1 MAVRFAS
8 ASICY
13 LLEPAMPSE
22 LRLHPTTLLFE
33 LAKHAKRFALPA
45 LLVLVGMSRSTGG
58 PGGNFGRL
66 PSGWEVWLLV
76 PFVPAVVLSIT
87 RYLSFRL
94 RYEDKELVIR
104 SGILFRN
111 ERHIP
116 YSRIQ
121 NVDAIQNLFHRFF
134 GVVEVRV
141 ETGGGKE
148 EEARLSVL
156 PKAAFEEMRRRVFV
170 GRSLTTDSADSAA
183 ESVRRGG
190 TLVPPSDALTEETPR
205 GETLVHLPLRELLL
219 CGFLEN
225 KGMVLI
231 AGVFGVAWES
241 GVMGRLSEILFERAG
256 VTSGRGFF
264 RNLVR
269 SSFEDGQ
276 LPWGRLGIALAGFI
290 VFLLVVRVISM
301 VWALVRLYDFRLTRV
316 GEDLRSEY
324 GLFTKVAATIPIR
337 RVQTITF
344 STGPLHRWLGRATV
358 RVATAGGGGQRQGNK
373 SSRQGRE
380 RLAPLIRREALPHL
394 LQQVVPG
401 FDLAAV
407 EWQPVHPR
415 AFARAVKPMLVFI
428 ALITLALALLIGW
441 AAIGAAILMLIWSII
456 GTRKHVAHLGWA
468 EGDEVVM
475 LRSGWIWQQTTLARV
490 NKIQAVTMYESP
502 FDRRAAMSGVRVD
515 TAGAGDLSHRVDIPY
530 LDQLVARSLAGRLAA
545 SAANTAFRW

>member
-1 MAVRFAS
+1 MTQ
-8 ASICY
+8 
-13 LLEPAMPSE
+13 MTQMTQTQSE

-66 PSGWEVWLLV
+66 PVGWEVWLLV

-156 PKAAFEEMRRRVFV
+156 PKAAFEEMRRRVFI
-170 GRSLTTDSADSAA
+170 GRSLTTQTA
-183 ESVRRGG
+183 EPGE
-190 TLVPPSDALTEETPR
+190 ATPTQEATR

-231 AGVFGVAWES
+231 AAGFGVAWES
-241 GVMGRLSEILFERAG
+241 GVMGRLSGILFERAG

-264 RNLVR
+264 RSLAR
-269 SSFEDGQ
+269 SFFEDGQ
-276 LPWGRLGIALAGFI
+276 LPWGRLGIALAGFV
-290 VFLLVVRVISM
+290 VFLLVVRIISM
-301 VWALVRLYDFRLTRV
+301 IWAFVRLYDFRLTRV

-344 STGPLHRWLGRATV
+344 ATGPLHRWLGRATV
-358 RVATAGGGGQRQGNK
+358 RVATAGGGGKQQGDR
-373 SSRQGRE
+373 STTRGRE

-407 EWQPVHPR
+407 DWQPVHPR
-415 AFARAVKPMLVFI
+415 AFARAVKPMLVFT
-428 ALITLALALLIGW
+428 AVVTLALALVVGR
-441 AAIGAAILMLIWSII
+441 AAIVAAILMLIWSII

-515 TAGAGDLSHRVDIPY
+515 TAGAGELSHRVDSPY
-530 LDQLVARSLAGRLAA
+530 LDHRVARGLAGRLAA
-545 SAANTAFRW
+545 VAANTAFRW